1 MAAYSHGLVTTKGI
15 KELIKSIQGLDVA
28 AKIQATLGEG
38 PAWNTKLGVLHCV
51 DIFGKRVYT
60 HNPELGTIDHFST
73 EMFPGAV
80 LPTTAN
86 KLAIALDDGLYLAD
100 LDGKNL
106 EKKFSI
112 EPEILGNRM
121 NDAKCDPN
129 GVLFGGTMGDGNSPT
144 GSLYRIDSHGITKVL
159 KDVTVS
165 NGLAWN
171 PDGSKMYYIDSG
183 KKSVQVSDFD
193 ASTSSIIGF
202 KNFIEFPDSFGI
214 PDGMCADREGGIWV
228 AFFGGQQV
236 RRFSAE
242 GIQTHEIQL
251 PVPQITSCCFAGED
265 STTLYITTASIDLG
279 DGRKIGI
286 EDGNL
291 FLIDVGIP
299 GAGTVPFVL

>member
-1 MAAYSHGLVTTKGI
+1 LGTRKAI
-15 KELIKSIQGLDVA
+15 KKLIKSIQSLEVA

-38 PAWNTKLGVLHCV
+38 PAWNKERDVLHCV
-51 DIFGKRVYT
+51 DIFGKKVYT
-60 HNPELGTIDHFST
+60 HNPALGTTDYFST
-73 EMFPGAV
+73 ELSPGAV
-80 LPTTAN
+80 LPTTSN
-86 KLAIALDDGLYLAD
+86 TLALALDDGLYLAD

-129 GVLFGGTMGDGNSPT
+129 GVLFAGTMGDGNSPT
-144 GSLYRIDSHGITKVL
+144 GSLYRIDPKGIKKVC

-165 NGLAWN
+165 NGLAWS
-171 PDGSKMYYIDSG
+171 PDVSKMYYIDSG

-193 ASTSSIIGF
+193 ASSSSILGF

-214 PDGMCADREGGIWV
+214 PDGMCADKESGIWV
-228 AFFGGQQV
+228 AFFGGEKV
-236 RRFSAE
+236 RRFSDE

-279 DGRKIGI
+279 DGRKIGSD
-286 EDGNL
+286 DGNL
-291 FLIDVGIP
+291 FCIDVGIP
-299 GAGTVPFVL
+299 GSGTALFAF

>member
-1 MAAYSHGLVTTKGI
+1 MI
-15 KELIKSIQGLDVA
+15 KNIKGLDVA

-38 PAWNTKLGVLHCV
+38 PAWNTKLAVLHCV
-51 DIFGKRVYT
+51 DILGKKVYT

-73 EMFPGAV
+73 EMSPGAV

-86 KLAIALDDGLYLAD
+86 KLAIALNDGLYLAD

-129 GVLFGGTMGDGNSPT
+129 GVIFGGTMGDGNSPT
-144 GSLYRIDSHGITKVL
+144 GSLYRIDSHGVTKVL

-183 KKSVQVSDFD
+183 KNRFKFQILTQLLLRLLVSKTLLNFQIHSVSQMECVPIRKVEFGSL
-193 ASTSSIIGF
+193 SSV
-202 KNFIEFPDSFGI
+202 DS
-214 PDGMCADREGGIWV
+214 R
-228 AFFGGQQV
+228 
-236 RRFSAE
+236 
-242 GIQTHEIQL
+242 
-251 PVPQITSCCFAGED
+251 
-265 STTLYITTASIDLG
+265 
-279 DGRKIGI
+279 
-286 EDGNL
+286 
-291 FLIDVGIP
+291 
-299 GAGTVPFVL
+299 

>member
-1 MAAYSHGLVTTKGI
+1 LVTSIKGL
-15 KELIKSIQGLDVA
+15 EVA

-38 PAWNTKLGVLHCV
+38 PAWNAELGVLHCV
-51 DIFGKRVYT
+51 DIFGKKVFT
-60 HNPELGTIDHFST
+60 HNPALGTTDNFST
-73 EMFPGAV
+73 ELSPGAV
-80 LPTTAN
+80 LPTTIN

-129 GVLFGGTMGDGNSPT
+129 GVLFAGTMGDGNSPT
-144 GSLYRIDSHGITKVL
+144 GSLYRIDSKGFTKVC

-171 PDGSKMYYIDSG
+171 PDVSKMYYIDSG

-193 ASTSSIIGF
+193 SSTSSIVGF
-202 KNFIEFPDSFGI
+202 KNFIKFPDSYGI

-228 AFFGGQQV
+228 AFFGGQEV
-236 RRFSAE
+236 RRFSDQ
-242 GIQTHEIQL
+242 GIQTHSIKM

-279 DGRKIGI
+279 DGRKIGDD
-286 EDGNL
+286 DGNL
-291 FLIDVGIP
+291 FCIDVGIP
-299 GAGTVPFVL
+299 GSGTVPFAI

>member
-1 MAAYSHGLVTTKGI
+1 LVSSIKGL
-15 KELIKSIQGLDVA
+15 EVA

-38 PAWNTKLGVLHCV
+38 PAWNAELGVLHCV
-51 DIFGKRVYT
+51 DIFGKKVFT
-60 HNPELGTIDHFST
+60 HNPARGTTDNFST
-73 EMFPGAV
+73 ELSPGAV
-80 LPTTAN
+80 LPTTTN

-106 EKKFSI
+106 EKEFSI
-112 EPEILGNRM
+112 EPEILENRM

-129 GVLFGGTMGDGNSPT
+129 GVLFAGTMGDGNSPT
-144 GSLYRIDSHGITKVL
+144 GSLYRIDSKGFTKVC

-171 PDGSKMYYIDSG
+171 PDVSKMYYIDSG

-193 ASTSSIIGF
+193 SSTSSIVGF

-228 AFFGGQQV
+228 AFFGGQEV
-236 RRFSAE
+236 RRFSDQ
-242 GIQTHEIQL
+242 GIQTHSIKM
-251 PVPQITSCCFAGED
+251 PVPQITSCCFAGEE

-279 DGRKIGI
+279 DGRKIG
-286 EDGNL
+286 EDDGNL
-291 FLIDVGIP
+291 FRIDVGIP
-299 GAGTVPFVL
+299 GSGTVPFAI